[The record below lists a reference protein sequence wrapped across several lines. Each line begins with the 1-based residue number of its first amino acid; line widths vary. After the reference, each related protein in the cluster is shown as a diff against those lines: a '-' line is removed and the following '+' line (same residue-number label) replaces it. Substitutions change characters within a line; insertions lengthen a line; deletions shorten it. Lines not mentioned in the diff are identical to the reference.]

1 MKYFSK
7 NRTEYLH
14 HLPKKRIGFKVFTPK
29 AFKHLNNFI
38 QSNPILKALKLLL
51 PSIKQIDRNE
61 LDTPKKKNKQKIYP
75 T

>member
-1 MKYFSK
+1 M
-7 NRTEYLH
+7 
-14 HLPKKRIGFKVFTPK
+14 GFKVFTPK

-38 QSNPILKALKLLL
+38 ESNPILKASKLLL

-61 LDTPKKKNKQKIYP
+61 LGPPQKKKKK